1 MWCVSVSRVLVGTGP
16 RRHGHCVRASR
27 SSVPR
32 AAAPRLT
39 SPLTQPREQG
49 HHVFI
54 YIRRGRSKLAR
65 ICCQARPPRRCAAR
79 GPQLV
84 LNILLSVQPCVRWI
98 LSIIAASRL
107 GAWGRGLGTQ
117 GLRPGFL
124 GLYLAARGCSLDTQ
138 DCSLYGMGLQPL
150 RHRVAASTAQG
161 CSLYGM
167 GLQPLRHGVAARR
180 PSSSS

>member
-1 MWCVSVSRVLVGTGP
+1 MSLRVDTC
-16 RRHGHCVRASR
+16 RHIACA
-27 SSVPR
+27 PAAAAW
-32 AAAPRLT
+32 AAAPCLT

-49 HHVFI
+49 HLFI

-65 ICCQARPPRRCAAR
+65 IYCRARPPRRCAAR